1 MYGIL
6 QTSPTMK
13 CKAVNA
19 YIKKKAQISNLS
31 LHLARKGR
39 ETKLK
44 ARRRNEKSNISSQ
57 INIQKRKTKEINFKQ
72 KLLQT
77 GQQK

>member
-6 QTSPTMK
+6 QTSPRMK

-19 YIKKKAQISNLS
+19 YIKKKAQISNLP
-31 LHLARKGR
+31 LHLGRKGR

-44 ARRRNEKSNISSQ
+44 ARRRNENSKD
-57 INIQKRKTKEINFKQ
+57 
-72 KLLQT
+72 
-77 GQQK
+77 

>member
-19 YIKKKAQISNLS
+19 YIKKKAQISNIS

-44 ARRRNEKSNISSQ
+44 ARGRNENSKDQLSDKYTEEENQ
-57 INIQKRKTKEINFKQ
+57 RNQF
-72 KLLQT
+72 
-77 GQQK
+77 